1 MKNDYP
7 RIVIPAEVRRKMIE
21 IAREFRKEPTPGEK
35 ILWGS
40 LCGKRLDG
48 IKFRRQQPI
57 GYFVV
62 DFYSSMYRLV
72 VEVDGPIHESQ
83 KEADA
88 ARQEILEILGLTVLR
103 IETEIV
109 EQSLS
114 KALTRIR
121 ELVKVIELHRN
132 QSIPSPLMGEGK
144 AGGS

>member
-21 IAREFRKEPTPGEK
+21 IPREFRKEPTPGEK

-40 LCGKRLDG
+40 LRGKRLDG

-62 DFYSSMYRLV
+62 DFYGSMYRLV

-83 KEADA
+83 KEADT

-103 IETEIV
+103 IKTEIV
-109 EQSLS
+109 EQSLP

-121 ELVKVIELHRN
+121 ESVKAIELHRN

-144 AGGS
+144 GGGS